1 MSKIPCP
8 PGRNLIPPAVAMHIP
23 VGTLVNALAI
33 VAGGLVG
40 LLLHGRFP
48 ENVKRLVFQGMGLAV
63 MLIGLQMALKMDRPL
78 LVVFSLMIG
87 GIAGELLRIEERLE
101 ALGDA
106 VKAMTR
112 SKNALFTDGLVTAS
126 LIYCVGSMAIL
137 GALDEGLRHDPTII
151 LTKAT
156 LDGFISIPLAST
168 YGVGVLFSA
177 VPVLLYQGAISL
189 LAGLA
194 RDLATPDLLTQITAT
209 GGLLI
214 VAIGINLLELT
225 RIKISNFLPALAVAV
240 ILSYTPL

>member
-1 MSKIPCP
+1 
-8 PGRNLIPPAVAMHIP
+8 MHIP
-23 VGTLVNALAI
+23 IGTLVNALAI

-48 ENVKRLVFQGMGLAV
+48 EGVKRLVFQGMGLAV

-101 ALGDA
+101 ALGEA

-112 SKNALFTDGLVTAS
+112 SRNALFTDGLVTAS

-177 VPVLLYQGAISL
+177 VPVLVYQGAISL

>member
-1 MSKIPCP
+1 
-8 PGRNLIPPAVAMHIP
+8 MHMP

-48 ENVKRLVFQGMGLAV
+48 EGVRRLVFQGLGLAV
-63 MLIGLQMALKMDRPL
+63 LVIGLQMALKMDRPL
-78 LVVFSLMIG
+78 LVVFSLMLG
-87 GIAGELLRIEERLE
+87 GVAGELLRLEDRLE
-101 ALGDA
+101 ALGDT
-106 VKAMTR
+106 VKTLAR

-126 LIYCVGSMAIL
+126 LIFCVGSMAIL
-137 GALDEGLRHDPTII
+137 GALDEGLRHDPTIL

-156 LDGFISIPLAST
+156 LDGFAAIPLAST

-177 VPVLLYQGAISL
+177 VPILLYQGSMSL
-189 LAGLA
+189 LAGCI
-194 RDLATPDLLTQITAT
+194 REVATPELINQVTAT

-225 RIKISNFLPALAVAV
+225 RIKISNFLPALVAAVL
-240 ILSYTPL
+240 LSYTPL

>member
-1 MSKIPCP
+1 
-8 PGRNLIPPAVAMHIP
+8 
-23 VGTLVNALAI
+23 
-33 VAGGLVG
+33 
-40 LLLHGRFP
+40 
-48 ENVKRLVFQGMGLAV
+48 
-63 MLIGLQMALKMDRPL
+63 
-78 LVVFSLMIG
+78 
-87 GIAGELLRIEERLE
+87 
-101 ALGDA
+101 
-106 VKAMTR
+106 
-112 SKNALFTDGLVTAS
+112 
-126 LIYCVGSMAIL
+126 MAIL

-168 YGVGVLFSA
+168 YGVVSA
-177 VPVLLYQGAISL
+177 FLRRARPPLRRGAISL